1 MSATSSFGGAAGP
14 RRLLLLPGLLPQPGQ
29 LTAPRYGARPAT
41 SQRQAPREPATEP
54 TEPESRVGHSASWV
68 AARLSL
74 APPRRPAALD
84 RERTAQHR
92 SSGARRR
99 RAAATVHR
107 DRDCSLS
114 APRPARA
121 PAMAAPGRLLLR
133 PRPGGLLLLLLPGLL
148 LPLAD
153 AFNLDVE
160 SPAEYAGPE
169 GSYFGFAVDFFVPS
183 TSS

>member
-1 MSATSSFGGAAGP
+1 M
-14 RRLLLLPGLLPQPGQ
+14 
-29 LTAPRYGARPAT
+29 
-41 SQRQAPREPATEP
+41 
-54 TEPESRVGHSASWV
+54 

-84 RERTAQHR
+84 RKRTAQHR

-107 DRDCSLS
+107 DRDYSLS

-121 PAMAAPGRLLLR
+121 PAMAVPGRLLLR
-133 PRPGGLLLLLLPGLL
+133 PRPGGLLLLLPGLL
-148 LPLAD
+148 LPLAG